1 MTTRREINSKH
12 EGAVIDAVLRAHNER
27 MGTVFQV
34 ESRPDPPDAILS
46 DGNQRTWL
54 EHTDAFYPGWAEDL
68 TSYAASDK
76 IHRPMRRGLHMDMDN
91 QVAEVFA
98 MRVIEKFNNK
108 SYQSV
113 VNQYGPGI
121 LVVGIESPWADD
133 ETVHAIN
140 EHWAECGSPDLSSVF
155 RWIYL
160 GSRLGGENKA
170 TLWKPQP

>member
-12 EGAVIDAVLRAHNER
+12 EGAVIGAALHAHNER
-27 MGTVFQV
+27 MGAAFQV
-34 ESRPDPPDAILS
+34 ESRPDPPDAILV

-98 MRVIEKFNNK
+98 KVVIEKFKNK
-108 SYQSV
+108 SYQSAI
-113 VNQYGPGI
+113 NQYGPGI
-121 LVVGIESPWADD
+121 LVVGIESPWFDD

-140 EHWAECGSPDLSSVF
+140 EHWAERGSPDLSSVF
-155 RWIYL
+155 RWVYL
-160 GSRLGGENKA
+160 GFRLGGENKA
-170 TLWKPQP
+170 TLWKPTA